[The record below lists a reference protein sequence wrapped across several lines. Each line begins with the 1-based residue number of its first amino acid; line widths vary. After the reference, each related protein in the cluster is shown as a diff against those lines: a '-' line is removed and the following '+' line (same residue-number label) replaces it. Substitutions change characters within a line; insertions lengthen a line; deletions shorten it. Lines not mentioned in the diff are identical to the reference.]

1 MRICAGPGDRFEVED
16 IVAMHEDVWVKVRVG
31 VRACASVRAHVVLP
45 CVHARMGAACTCG
58 PVLEAEGAGVWGAL
72 QRRLSSFAQWAATLP
87 HLHGDWARPCATSGT
102 RLAPAPHLHGNWAR
116 PCATS
121 GTGLLPDISAPG
133 SPLPDLHRDWAHSWH
148 IWDRA
153 HSWHICT
160 GARLGTAPSVGIQV
174 VGLDDGKLSLSIKFV
189 SQSDGKD
196 LDPMNGRTRTQAMA
210 LRYWRVLTR
219 C

>member
-31 VRACASVRAHVVLP
+31 VRACASLRTHVVLA
-45 CVHARMGAACTCG
+45 CVHARMGAACVCC
-58 PVLEAEGAGVWGAL
+58 PVLEAEGAGGRGAL

-102 RLAPAPHLHGNWAR
+102 
-116 PCATS
+116 
-121 GTGLLPDISAPG
+121 GLLPCISAPG
-133 SPLPDLHRDWAHSWH
+133 SPLLDLHRDWALPCH

-153 HSWHICT
+153 YSWHICT

-196 LDPMNGRTRTQAMA
+196 LDPMNGRTRT
-210 LRYWRVLTR
+210 
-219 C
+219 